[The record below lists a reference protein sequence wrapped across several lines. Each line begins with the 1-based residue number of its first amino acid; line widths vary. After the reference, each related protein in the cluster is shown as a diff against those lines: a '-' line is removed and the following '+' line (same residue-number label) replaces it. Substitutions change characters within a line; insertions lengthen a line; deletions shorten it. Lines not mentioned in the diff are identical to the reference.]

1 MPMAAPGAG
10 RYTGGR
16 SDQTE
21 DAMRF
26 MCVEQ
31 SEGGTSLAV
40 VRGDKALPLAPAYG
54 AAFADVGALAAAG
67 PAGLAQVEQAIERA
81 PEDAWKPV
89 DHHTPAL
96 PVANPGKVVCLG
108 LNYAD
113 HAKEGGHEV
122 PEYPSLFLRGRTSL
136 IPAGAPIVRPACSER
151 LDYEAELLL
160 VIGRGG
166 RHLSEDEALEAIF
179 GYTLFNDGSIRDY
192 QRKTG
197 QWTAGK
203 NFDATGPVG
212 PVVVTPDE
220 LPPGAAGLR
229 ITTRLNG
236 NIMQDANTS
245 DMLFPAARTI
255 AILSEIMTL
264 EAGDLIALGTPQG
277 VGHAR
282 RPPVWMKAGDV
293 VEVEVEGIGVL
304 RNPIVDEE
312 AGAGRAAAE

>member
-1 MPMAAPGAG
+1 
-10 RYTGGR
+10 
-16 SDQTE
+16 
-21 DAMRF
+21 MRF

-31 SEGGTSLAV
+31 AEGGTTLAV

-67 PAGLAQVEQAIERA
+67 PAGLEQVERAVQQA
-81 PEDAWKPV
+81 PEDAWKRV
-89 DHHTPAL
+89 EHLKPAL

-122 PEYPSLFLRGRTSL
+122 PDYPSLFMRARTSL
-136 IPAGAPIVRPACSER
+136 IPAGAPLVRPRVSET
-151 LDYEAELLL
+151 LDYEAELMV

-166 RHLSEDEALEAIF
+166 RYLSEDEALDAIF
-179 GYTLFNDGSIRDY
+179 GYTLFNDGSVREY
-192 QRKTG
+192 QRKTK

-212 PVVVTPDE
+212 AVVVTPDE
-220 LPPGAAGLR
+220 LPQGAAGLR
-229 ITTRLNG
+229 ISTRLNG
-236 NIMQDANTS
+236 QVMQDANTS
-245 DMLFPAARTI
+245 DMLFPVAPTI
-255 AILSEIMTL
+255 AIVSEIMTL
-264 EAGDLIALGTPQG
+264 EPGDLIALGTPQG

-282 RPPVWMKAGDV
+282 RPPVWMKPGDV

-304 RNPIVDEE
+304 RNPIVDEAE
-312 AGAGRAAAE
+312 GAAAAAAE

>member
-1 MPMAAPGAG
+1 
-10 RYTGGR
+10 
-16 SDQTE
+16 
-21 DAMRF
+21 MRF

-31 SEGGTSLAV
+31 AEGGTTLAV
-40 VRGDKALPLAPAYG
+40 VRGAKALPLAPAYG

-67 PAGLAQVEQAIERA
+67 PAGLEQVERAVAQA

-89 DHHTPAL
+89 DHLTPAL

-122 PEYPSLFLRGRTSL
+122 PDYPSLFMRMRTSL
-136 IPAGAPIVRPACSER
+136 IPAGAPLVRPRVSET
-151 LDYEAELLL
+151 LDYEAELMI
-160 VIGRGG
+160 VVGRGG
-166 RHLSEDEALEAIF
+166 RYLSEDEALDAIF
-179 GYTLFNDGSIRDY
+179 GYTLFNDGSVREY
-192 QRKTG
+192 QRKTK

-220 LPPGAAGLR
+220 LPAGAKGLR
-229 ITTRLNG
+229 ISTRLNG
-236 NIMQDANTS
+236 QVMQDANTS
-245 DMLFPAARTI
+245 DMLFPVAPTI
-255 AILSEIMTL
+255 AIVSEIMTL
-264 EAGDLIALGTPQG
+264 EPGDLIALGTPQG

-282 RPPVWMKAGDV
+282 RPPVWMKPGDV

-312 AGAGRAAAE
+312 AGAAAAAAE